1 MVPLLIGAAVA
12 GAAAYKIIEGKQ
24 KKVSLTKTST
34 RYIPEEEVP
43 PDVIEKIHQK
53 ELARLAKTKHIK

>member
-24 KKVSLTKTST
+24 KKGSPTKTST

-43 PDVIEKIHQK
+43 PDVIEKIRQK
-53 ELARLAKTKHIK
+53 ELKRLSSQK